1 MQHRNPNVFEKI
13 LLIIGVLIVII
24 GYSFIHRVYVLDGY
38 ALTWQLLQT
47 MFLWLLLAV
56 MLIMLAVNE
65 NVKEELRIIIE
76 EHLQEIKLMRE
87 EIKATKK
94 VARRTSSRSKKKR

>member
-1 MQHRNPNVFEKI
+1 MVQRNPNIFEKI

-24 GYSFIHRVYVLDGY
+24 GYSFIHRVYVMDGY
-38 ALTWQLLQT
+38 LLSWQLLQT

-56 MLIMLAVNE
+56 MLIMLAVTE

-76 EHLQEIKLMRE
+76 EHLQEIKLLRTD
-87 EIKATKK
+87 IRTRTPKAKK
-94 VARRTSSRSKKKR
+94 SKRKR